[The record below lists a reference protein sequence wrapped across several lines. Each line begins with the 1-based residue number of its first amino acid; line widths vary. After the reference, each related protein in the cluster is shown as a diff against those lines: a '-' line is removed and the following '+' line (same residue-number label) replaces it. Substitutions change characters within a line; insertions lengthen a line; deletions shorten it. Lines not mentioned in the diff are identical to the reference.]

1 MVHGLIGTEVALMG
15 KLTSKQKIFVN
26 EYLVDL
32 NATRVYK
39 IVYPRRKKDETAAQA
54 GSRLLRN
61 VRVKDYIDNTIQ
73 GYTAALGKYA
83 VNAIDTILGVK
94 NEKPASFLQQIP
106 GLKEFLVNPYS
117 QQRTIEDFYSLKSDI
132 YSKYQEAVKKF
143 KAENPDIEYN
153 DWLRAL
159 KNNIT
164 PIKNPKEEVISL
176 PDELS
181 KLHKQQYQ
189 YNFEE

>member
-83 VNAIDTILGVK
+83 L
-94 NEKPASFLQQIP
+94 
-106 GLKEFLVNPYS
+106 
-117 QQRTIEDFYSLKSDI
+117 
-132 YSKYQEAVKKF
+132 
-143 KAENPDIEYN
+143 
-153 DWLRAL
+153 
-159 KNNIT
+159 
-164 PIKNPKEEVISL
+164 
-176 PDELS
+176 
-181 KLHKQQYQ
+181 
-189 YNFEE
+189 

>member
-1 MVHGLIGTEVALMG
+1 M
-15 KLTSKQKIFVN
+15 
-26 EYLVDL
+26 
-32 NATRVYK
+32 
-39 IVYPRRKKDETAAQA
+39 
-54 GSRLLRN
+54 
-61 VRVKDYIDNTIQ
+61 
-73 GYTAALGKYA
+73 
-83 VNAIDTILGVK
+83 
-94 NEKPASFLQQIP
+94 
-106 GLKEFLVNPYS
+106 VNPYS